1 LNAACNLVDLF
12 DKHTFRGRV
21 TLLWTLWSNVV
32 PLLSYGQH
40 SRLNEYVSIVT
51 ELYSYTHSV
60 GLLLY
65 E

>member
-1 LNAACNLVDLF
+1 MNMY
-12 DKHTFRGRV
+12 
-21 TLLWTLWSNVV
+21 LL
-32 PLLSYGQH
+32 QH

-65 E
+65 EYYFGR